1 MTERLEDTP
10 LADPDLDDLKVSG
23 TEDIERA
30 FWDELRPEPLMTVA
44 EWAQERRR
52 LAQSTSGEPGR
63 WRNERTPYLVEIMNC
78 LSATSTVETV
88 VFLAGSQVGKTEVG
102 NNWMGYIVDIAPG
115 PMLFVLPTGKAAENV
130 SKERLKPL
138 FRETPALEGK
148 VSDAR
153 KPGSGTT
160 LTRKEFEG
168 GFVKLVSAEA
178 PTQLRSTPARYLF
191 GDEVDAYPE
200 SAGDEGDP
208 CELAARAQITFR
220 RRKRLWTST
229 PTVEGHS
236 KIQRLFERTDQ
247 SVYLVPCPHC
257 GHEQQLEW
265 SQLIFDAAARGET
278 LEKSIHYKC
287 SGCDGEIAESAKDE
301 MIAKGRW
308 EATAES
314 ADGKSRGFHLNALYS
329 PFFAWVDL
337 VRKFLEAKD
346 DPALLQVF
354 VNLYLADTWK
364 EKAEVPDWNRLMD
377 RREPYEIG
385 TVPRGG
391 VFLTAGVDVQHDRY
405 ELEVVAWGPGRES
418 WSVDYQILDGATDK
432 PETQAKLRR
441 ALARTYRHESGVDL
455 SIRQSAIDSSD
466 QTSMVYA
473 LVKTL
478 DRSIAVKGRDT
489 SAQVISQPTYM
500 TAKASSRKRRM
511 RAGAPVYMVGT
522 HVVKEELYRALR
534 LPTPQE
540 DEETPI
546 GFCHFPEAYP
556 AAYFKGLTAE
566 ELVRR
571 KNRKGYVVR
580 EWRKTSERNEPLDC
594 RVYARAAAAK
604 VGLDRWKAE
613 RWARERA
620 DAGLDA
626 APFAPP
632 HGERPARRK
641 RRRGGDS
648 RFNRWRKP

>member
-1 MTERLEDTP
+1 VTEDPEEIA
-10 LADPDLDDLKVSG
+10 LADPDLDALKVSG
-23 TEDIERA
+23 TEDVERA
-30 FWDELRPEPLMTVA
+30 FWAALRPEPLMTVS
-44 EWAQERRR
+44 EWAEERRR

-63 WRNERTPYLVEIMNC
+63 WRNERTPYLVEIMDC

-102 NNWMGYIVDIAPG
+102 NNWMGYIVDVAPG

-138 FRETPALEGK
+138 FAETPALKGK
-148 VSDAR
+148 VADAR

-168 GFVKLVSAEA
+168 GFLKLVSAEA

-229 PTVEGHS
+229 PTIEGHS

-257 GHEQQLEW
+257 GAEQRLEW
-265 SQLIFDAAARGET
+265 PQLKFDSDARGEA
-278 LEKSIHYKC
+278 LEQSIAYECASC
-287 SGCDGEIAESAKDE
+287 SRAIPEAAKDA
-301 MIAKGRW
+301 MVARGRW
-308 EATAES
+308 EATAEA

-329 PFFAWVDL
+329 PFFRWIDL

-346 DPALLQVF
+346 DPAQLQVF
-354 VNLYLADTWK
+354 ANLYLAETWK

-377 RREPYEIG
+377 RREGYGIG

-391 VFLTAGVDVQHDRY
+391 VFLTAGVDVQHDRF
-405 ELEVVAWGPGRES
+405 ELEVVAWGPSRES
-418 WSVDYQILDGATDK
+418 WSVDYQILDGDTDK
-432 PETQAKLRR
+432 PEAQAKLRR
-441 ALARTYRHESGVDL
+441 ALAQVYRHESGAEL
-455 SIRQSAIDSSD
+455 PIRLAAIDSSD
-466 QTSMVYA
+466 QTSMVYG

-478 DRSIAVKGRDT
+478 DRAIAVKGRDT
-489 SAQVISQPTYM
+489 SAQVISAPSYM
-500 TAKASSRKRRM
+500 TAKASSRKRRA
-511 RAGAPVYMVGT
+511 RSGAPVYMVGT
-522 HVVKEELYRALR
+522 HLVKEELYRALR
-534 LPTPQE
+534 LPTPLE
-540 DEETPI
+540 GDPVPV
-546 GFCHFPEAYP
+546 GFCHFPEYP
-556 AAYFKGLTAE
+556 AAFFKGLTAE

-571 KNRKGYVVR
+571 KNRKGYIVR
-580 EWRKTSERNEPLDC
+580 EWRKTAERNEPLDC
-594 RVYARAAAAK
+594 RVYARAAASQ
-604 VGLDRWKAE
+604 VGLDRWSAE
-613 RWARERA
+613 RWAQERA

-632 HGERPARRK
+632 HGGGPSRRK

-648 RFNRWRKP
+648 RFSRWRNP